1 MEDWVHLRMRFPPF
15 DEPAHE
21 AAELPIADVCWQDEG
36 DTSELK
42 IGSESSWFID
52 RSRVDSPPPDSQ
64 VLDSPPSSEGSRE
77 PRQSRTGWALSP
89 HPLHNV
95 ARKLIPYAV
104 AFLILGVVIHALE
117 PVLLRWG
124 VMTEALAGSVRFGL
138 LEYPVLFVAA
148 GPLVVTPIIMRVV
161 ANVVDIRSQRNF
173 SQNPPNSPEI
183 TIESALTDQPV
194 RFTCKFPDSL
204 NPSTVTAR
212 LRVGALSPDRSAWM
226 AAHGRRP
233 GSRPPPGLSTPLP
246 GSWMPQGVDGSGV
259 GESTPLLIGRGSSQL
274 FQEPMRLRAEGTLIT
289 LGEGVNEV
297 PVPEGPWPASEYG
310 PLVSIH
316 HELVF
321 NLKFSSGRT
330 LHWLQPVDVSVG
342 KTPHSVPNPIV
353 DSGRLE
359 STTDS
364 VAHMNVDG

>member
-1 MEDWVHLRMRFPPF
+1 MRFPPF

-21 AAELPIADVCWQDEG
+21 AAELPIAEVCWPNDG

-42 IGSESSWFID
+42 IGSQSSWFIE
-52 RSRVDSPPPDSQ
+52 RSVVESPPSDSQ
-64 VLDSPPSSEGSRE
+64 VLDSPPSSKGSRE
-77 PRQSRTGWALSP
+77 TRRSRTGWALSP
-89 HPLHNV
+89 HLLHNV
-95 ARKLIPYAV
+95 ARKLIPFAV
-104 AFLILGVVIHALE
+104 VFLILGIVIHALE

-148 GPLVVTPIIMRVV
+148 GPLVVTPIIMRVI
-161 ANVVDIRSQRNF
+161 ANVVDVRSQRKF
-173 SQNPPNSPEI
+173 SQNPPNPPEI
-183 TIESALTDQPV
+183 SIETAFTDQPV

-204 NPSTVTAR
+204 NPSSVTAR
-212 LRVGALSPDRSAWM
+212 LRVGALSPDRTAWM
-226 AAHGRRP
+226 AAHGRTP
-233 GSRPPPGLSTPLP
+233 GARPPQGISTPLP

-274 FQEPMRLRAEGTLIT
+274 FQEPMRLRAEGTPIT
-289 LGEGVNEV
+289 LEPGVNEV
-297 PVPEGPWPASEYG
+297 PVPKGPWPASEYG

-316 HELVF
+316 YELVF

-330 LHWLQPVDVSVG
+330 LHWLQPVDISDG
-342 KTPHSVPNPIV
+342 QTPHSVPNPIV

-359 STTDS
+359 SSTDS
-364 VAHMNVDG
+364 VTNMNVDG